1 MLRPENDAHSTL
13 PQALVQNVTAA
24 DRGTARYR
32 KNGDL
37 IVFGTDSYLVLIAAF
52 AF

>member
-1 MLRPENDAHSTL
+1 MLGPKNDAHSTL

-24 DRGTARYR
+24 NCGTARYR

-37 IVFGTDSYLVLIAAF
+37 VVFGTDGYLVLIAAF

>member
-1 MLRPENDAHSTL
+1 MLGTENDAHSAL
-13 PQALVQNVTAA
+13 PQALVQDVTAA
-24 DRGTARYR
+24 NCGTARYR

-37 IVFGTDSYLVLIAAF
+37 IVFGTDCYLVLIATF